1 MAAFT
6 VSESLRQKELEV
18 AREIA
23 QAFLMATKPVE
34 VYRLALARVTPLVG
48 ASFGSVFLRD
58 EADPDLLKL
67 ACAQNWPQI
76 AARFLGQMRI
86 RVGRGPTGRA
96 VALGLAIE
104 VEDVFADPEQRE
116 WWEPARELGFSSL
129 IALPLRSRDGVKG
142 ALSFYFESPRRFE
155 DEERELLK
163 LIADQLAGTAERAH
177 LIENLQ
183 AANER
188 LTRQNEEL
196 VERMREA
203 EESRRLKNEFLANI
217 SHEFRTPLTSIMG
230 YAYLLASG
238 HTGELTDRQ
247 KELVQKIERAGTA
260 LLGLITD
267 LLELSQLKLGR
278 AEVLLG
284 PEEAVALAKRSIQ
297 AVGPAPEG
305 VELRLEHPDGEI
317 PLTVDGEKVVK
328 ILENLLSNAYKFTS
342 RGVVSVTVR
351 RHADDAGVAP
361 AVVDEERP
369 YVPPGSPARVG
380 PVARP
385 EGWVE
390 WRVSDTGIGIRPED
404 LHVIFDE
411 FRQVDGSST
420 RLYGGTGLGLALSL
434 RLARL
439 LGGDILVDSEP
450 GRGSTFTLRLP
461 ITTQGSWRY
470 PATAATP
477 CRE

>member
-1 MAAFT
+1 MAAST
-6 VSESLRQKELEV
+6 VSDALRQKELEV

-23 QAFLMATKPVE
+23 HAFLTATKPVE

-58 EADPDLLKL
+58 SADPDLLKL

-76 AARFLGQMRI
+76 AAKFLGQMRI

-96 VALGLAIE
+96 VAAGHAVE

-116 WWEPARELGFSSL
+116 WWEPARELGFASL
-129 IALPLRSRDGVKG
+129 ISLPLRARDGVVG
-142 ALSFYFESPRRFE
+142 ALSFYFEAPRRFE
-155 DEERELLK
+155 PDERELLK

-188 LTRQNEEL
+188 LTRQNDEL
-196 VERMREA
+196 VERIREA

-238 HTGELTDRQ
+238 HTGELSERQ
-247 KELVQKIERAGTA
+247 KEAVQKIERAGTL

-278 AEVLLG
+278 AEVLPG
-284 PEEAVALAKRSIQ
+284 PEEAVALAKRSIES
-297 AVGPAPEG
+297 VGPSPEG
-305 VELRLEHPDGEI
+305 VELRLEQPDGEI
-317 PLTVDGEKVVK
+317 PLSADGEKVVK
-328 ILENLLSNAYKFTS
+328 ILDNLLSNAYKFTS
-342 RGVVSVTVR
+342 KGMVTVTVR

-361 AVVDEERP
+361 RAVEEEFA
-369 YVPPGSPARVG
+369 YVPPVGAPAGARPG
-380 PVARP
+380 TRP

-390 WRVSDTGIGIRPED
+390 WRVRDTGIGIRPED
-404 LHVIFDE
+404 LDVIFDE

-439 LGGDILVDSEP
+439 LGGEILVDSEP
-450 GRGSTFTLRLP
+450 DRGSTFTLRLP
-461 ITTQGSWRY
+461 LSPPTGW
-470 PATAATP
+470 
-477 CRE
+477 

>member
-1 MAAFT
+1 MSEPGTGDTPGMAAST

-247 KELVQKIERAGTA
+247 KELVQKI
-260 LLGLITD
+260 
-267 LLELSQLKLGR
+267 
-278 AEVLLG
+278 
-284 PEEAVALAKRSIQ
+284 
-297 AVGPAPEG
+297 
-305 VELRLEHPDGEI
+305 
-317 PLTVDGEKVVK
+317 
-328 ILENLLSNAYKFTS
+328 
-342 RGVVSVTVR
+342 
-351 RHADDAGVAP
+351 
-361 AVVDEERP
+361 
-369 YVPPGSPARVG
+369 
-380 PVARP
+380 
-385 EGWVE
+385 
-390 WRVSDTGIGIRPED
+390 
-404 LHVIFDE
+404 
-411 FRQVDGSST
+411 
-420 RLYGGTGLGLALSL
+420 
-434 RLARL
+434 
-439 LGGDILVDSEP
+439 
-450 GRGSTFTLRLP
+450 
-461 ITTQGSWRY
+461 
-470 PATAATP
+470 
-477 CRE
+477 